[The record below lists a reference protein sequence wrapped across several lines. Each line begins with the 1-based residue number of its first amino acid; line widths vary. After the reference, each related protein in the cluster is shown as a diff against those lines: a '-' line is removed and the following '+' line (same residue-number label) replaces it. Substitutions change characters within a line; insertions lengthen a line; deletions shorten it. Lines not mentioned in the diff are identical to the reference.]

1 MGDGAAERLA
11 LQSLRDQ
18 IAGHVRGSLALDA
31 ARPQWGAGLRAA
43 TAMMVPLAVGWTA
56 RRPELIWAGLGGWLA
71 MLADPG
77 GPYPARARVMGTFA
91 LFGSIATCAGTVAG
105 QSPWVAVPALFVSA
119 LLCSLVRVRGDTA
132 AVSGVLVLTM
142 FCITEGTPAPA
153 GQGLVR
159 AELFA
164 AGALFALLLS
174 VAVWPFRPYH
184 PVREAVAACWTA
196 IGDLSA
202 ALARVASSS
211 QNPAAWEALVP
222 LRRKAREALEDA
234 RAALGLARAG
244 RQGETKRGLQLLV
257 LYEIAELLLG
267 DLAAVLEALRSRT
280 EHGEPLPESAAEA
293 VAELS
298 RAQYAVA
305 LAVIE
310 QGPATDSLALPKV
323 AATGELAALLARVV
337 AETRQALES
346 VRALQHGGEGPP
358 PPGARAPPDEW
369 PSLRDALARGSLE
382 LQHALRVAIV
392 ATAAALLAAALHL
405 ERSYWVTVTVI
416 IVLQPHAVA
425 TVRRALQRVA
435 GTVIGGIA
443 AALIARTVHQPLLL
457 GPLLFLFA
465 SAGVAVRRINYAV
478 FAALVTPVFVILAE
492 MNASGLHLTEAR
504 ILDTLLGGGLG
515 LAGALILWPARDLER
530 MPALIA
536 EVLRANRSYL
546 QAVLRRDGPAAIVA
560 ARRRVGLATANAEAA
575 LQRLIGEAPPA
586 ARVEPLMALV
596 AYARRL
602 SASITALG
610 ASPPDPALG
619 GRLDEVLGVLAD
631 AAEAGAP
638 PPPLPPLDE
647 SAMPEPAQRLAR
659 QLRVV
664 HSALARLA

>member
-1 MGDGAAERLA
+1 
-11 LQSLRDQ
+11 
-18 IAGHVRGSLALDA
+18 VRGTLALDA

-43 TAMMVPLAVGWTA
+43 TAMMVPLTVGWTA

-77 GPYPARARVMGTFA
+77 GPYPARARVMGSFA
-91 LFGSIATCAGTVAG
+91 LAGSIATFAGSLAG
-105 QSPWVAVPALFVSA
+105 QSPWVAVPALFVAA

-142 FCITEGTPAPA
+142 FCITEGTPAHA
-153 GQGLVR
+153 GEGLVR
-159 AELFA
+159 VELFA

-174 VAVWPFRPYH
+174 IAVWPFRPYH

-202 ALARVASSS
+202 ALARIASSPHD
-211 QNPAAWEALVP
+211 PAAWEALVP
-222 LRRKAREALEDA
+222 LRRKAREELEEA
-234 RAALGLARAG
+234 RAALGLARKG

-267 DLAAVLEALRSRT
+267 DMAAVLEALRSRT
-280 EHGEPLPESAAEA
+280 EHGEPLPESAARA
-293 VAELS
+293 VDELS
-298 RAQYAVA
+298 RAQYAIA
-305 LAVIE
+305 LAAID
-310 QGPATDSLALPKV
+310 QGPAPDSLALPEV
-323 AATGELAALLARVV
+323 AASGELAALLARVV
-337 AETRQALES
+337 AETRQAIES

-405 ERSYWVTVTVI
+405 ERSYWATITVI
-416 IVLQPHAVA
+416 LVLQPHAVA

-435 GTVIGGIA
+435 GTVIGGTA
-443 AALIARTVHQPLLL
+443 AALIARMHQPLLL

-465 SAGVAVRRINYAV
+465 FAGVAVRRINYAV

-492 MNASGLHLTEAR
+492 MNAGGLHLTEAR
-504 ILDTLLGGGLG
+504 ILDTLLGGALA

-546 QAVLRRDGPAAIVA
+546 QSVLRGDGPAAVVA

-610 ASPPDPALG
+610 AAPRDPAVG
-619 GRLDEVLGVLAD
+619 ARLDQALAALAD
-631 AAEAGAP
+631 AAEGGTP

-647 SAMPEPAQRLAR
+647 ATMPGPAQRLAR